1 MRKLFVVVALSLVV
15 VFAACKSAPKDETAA
30 IRTAIEAY
38 LSQRGNLNMAGMDMD
53 VQVMR
58 MDASTADV
66 QVNFRA
72 KQGGGSMQ
80 MAYQLEKQGEAWV
93 VKGSK
98 SPTGGGGH
106 PDVGGAPAMPSS
118 GELPAGHPP
127 MTAPQT
133 APPQQQAP
141 PKRP

>member
-1 MRKLFVVVALSLVV
+1 MRKFFLVIAVSLVLV
-15 VFAACKSAPKDETAA
+15 GVACKSAPKDETAA
-30 IRTAIEAY
+30 IRTALESH
-38 LSQRGNLNMAGMDMD
+38 LSQRGNLNLAGMDMD
-53 VQVMR
+53 IQVMR
-58 MDASTADV
+58 MDERTADV

-98 SPTGGGGH
+98 SPMGGGGH
-106 PDVGGAPAMPSS
+106 PDVGAPAMPSS
-118 GELPAGHPP
+118 GELPAGHQP

-133 APPQQQAP
+133 PPQQPP
-141 PKRP
+141 PKKP